1 MLINYNLLWHHFL
14 RITKQPAR
22 CTRWRCYCRCLSDA
36 TCACRFE
43 DFCFCFSNF
52 PPSVLLCCIN
62 FHSHA
67 ASVSLWASSCIELSA
82 RLPSHNLVR
91 IFVAVAWLHLRFL
104 PSSWL
109 ELHHEACQH
118 FRAAILCLVHI
129 HIHMYM
135 WYTCTIYL
143 SIILAFR
150 IARCCSDCRV
160 SLNFKA
166 FAALLPRTLCPY
178 I

>member
-1 MLINYNLLWHHFL
+1 MTSFFTDYQTASALHSLTLL
-14 RITKQPAR
+14 
-22 CTRWRCYCRCLSDA
+22 LSLA
-36 TCACRFE
+36 LWCHMCMSIWGLLLFQ
-43 DFCFCFSNF
+43 F
-52 PPSVLLCCIN
+52 PPLSVLLCCIN

-91 IFVAVAWLHLRFL
+91 IFVAIAWLHLRFL

-150 IARCCSDCRV
+150 IARCCPDCRV
-160 SLNFKA
+160 ALNFKA
-166 FAALLPRTLCPY
+166 FSAWLQRTLCPY